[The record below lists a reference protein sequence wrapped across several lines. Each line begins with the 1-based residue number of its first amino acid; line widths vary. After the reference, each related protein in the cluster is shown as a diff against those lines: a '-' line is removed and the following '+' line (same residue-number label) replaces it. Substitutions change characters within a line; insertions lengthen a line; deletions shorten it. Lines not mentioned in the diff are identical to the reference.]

1 MADTTFM
8 GERRHQP
15 EPRPGLGIGFATEH
29 LYRTLGDV
37 APGFLWLVDGTGRF
51 IYVNRTWEQYTGSSL
66 AELNRDGWES
76 FNHPDEL
83 AQVQERWKEATER
96 QTQFEM
102 ELRYR
107 RHDGEYRWML
117 ARVAPIHRGDGELE
131 GWVGTSVDI
140 DDLKRAQQALEQRE
154 QELNEFFENAAI
166 PIHWEGPDGTI
177 LRANQAELDLL
188 GYRREDYVG
197 RNIADFHSDR
207 PAIDDILRRLTA
219 GEVLHDYPAR
229 LRCRDGSI
237 KDVLI
242 DSSVYFRNAE
252 FIHTRCF
259 TRDVTNQRVSEQATQ
274 QLAAIVASSADAI
287 IGKTIEGVVTNWNAA
302 AERMFGYSKEEMV
315 GSSIFRLIPEDLHQA
330 ERDLLEQVRRGEPAA
345 LTEVERIRKDGQR
358 LFVSVTV
365 SPIRDV
371 RGQVIGASSIKR
383 DVTEHR
389 QAQEALAQSQ
399 ERLQLAL
406 SAARMGTWR
415 WDPANDLLSWDEGL
429 KRLFGLTIYEMVTPY
444 SVMLDRIHED
454 DRAHVQSAIQR
465 ALTGGD
471 VLDVQFRILQPKGQ
485 QRWMANQGRVVREAG
500 GTVRYMTGVCLDVTD
515 RKLLEE
521 RLRQAQRMDSI
532 GQLAGGIAHEANNM
546 MSVVLGCAD
555 YVLQRHDLA
564 DAVRQDVDQ
573 IWRAAKRTAG
583 VTQQLLAFSRRQFL
597 QPQVLDLNTTVRE
610 LEPILTRALGES
622 RGLRMHLSPT
632 LGSVRADP
640 GQLEQVLLNLTL
652 NARDAMAE
660 GGRVTIETMNV
671 VLDEAYAA
679 AKPVETLEPGEYAA
693 LVVTD
698 TGHGMDRATLERIF
712 EPFFTTKNVGEGTG
726 LGLSTVYGIV
736 KQSGGFIWAY
746 SEPGLGTTFKLYFPW
761 VAPAQESPAVPLPAR
776 SGSKSEVVLVAE
788 DEPMVRG
795 IMARTLRDCGYS
807 VLEAATGK
815 EALDVIAAEEGRLNL
830 LIADLVM
837 PEMGGREMA
846 ARAAQQWPAIP
857 VLFTSG
863 FTGLDVVR
871 RGLLEEGREFVQK
884 PLAPEELVR
893 KVRELV
899 DASKRPT

>member
-1 MADTTFM
+1 MADTTFL
-8 GERRHQP
+8 GGRRHPPQP
-15 EPRPGLGIGFATEH
+15 GPGLGSGFPTEH
-29 LYRTLGDV
+29 LYRTIGDV
-37 APGFLWLVDGTGRF
+37 APGFLWLVDNSGRF
-51 IYVNRTWEQYTGSSL
+51 IYVNRAWEQFTGSSL
-66 AELNRDGWES
+66 AELNRNGWEG

-83 AQVQERWKEATER
+83 AQVQVRWKEATDR

-117 ARVAPIHRGDGELE
+117 ARVAPIHGHGGQLE

-140 DDLKRAQQALEQRE
+140 DDIKRAEQALQQRE

-166 PIHWEGPDGTI
+166 PIHWVGPDGTI
-177 LRANQAELDLL
+177 QRVNQAELDLL
-188 GYRREDYVG
+188 GYRREDYIG
-197 RNIADFHSDR
+197 RNIADFHVDR
-207 PAIDDILRRLTA
+207 PAIDDILRRLAA

-229 LRCRDGSI
+229 LRCWDGSI

-242 DSSVYFRNAE
+242 DSSVYFRNGE

-259 TRDVTNQRVSEQATQ
+259 TRDVTNQLSSEQAAQ
-274 QLAAIVASSADAI
+274 RLAAIVASSADAI
-287 IGKTIEGVVTNWNAA
+287 IGKTIDGVVTSWNAA
-302 AERMFGYSKEEMV
+302 AERMFGYSTEEMV
-315 GSSIFRLIPEDLHQA
+315 GSSIFRLIPEDLHQG
-330 ERDLLEQVRRGEPAA
+330 ERDLLEQIRRGEPAG
-345 LTEVERIRKDGQR
+345 LTEVERVRKDGQR
-358 LFVSVTV
+358 LFISVAV
-365 SPIRDV
+365 SPIRDG

-383 DVTEHR
+383 DVTERR

-429 KRLFGLTIYEMVTPY
+429 RRLFGLENEQLVTPY
-444 SVMLDRIHED
+444 SDMLDRIHED
-454 DRAHVQSAIQR
+454 DRSHVQGALQR
-465 ALTGGD
+465 ALAGED
-471 VLDVQFRILQPKGQ
+471 ELDVQFRILQPSGQ
-485 QRWMANQGRVVREAG
+485 QRWMANQGQVVLNSDGA
-500 GTVRYMTGVCLDVTD
+500 VRYMTGVCLDVTD

-555 YVLQRHDLA
+555 YVLQRTDLVE
-564 DAVRQDVDQ
+564 AVRQDVDQ

-583 VTQQLLAFSRRQFL
+583 ITQQLLAFSRRQVL
-597 QPQVLDLNTTVRE
+597 QPQVLDLNATVRD
-610 LEPILTRALGES
+610 LEPILARALGES
-622 RGLRMHLSPT
+622 QGLRMHLSPT

-660 GGRVTIETMNV
+660 GGRLTIETMNV

-679 AKPVETLEPGEYAA
+679 AKPVETLEPGDYAA

-698 TGHGMDRATLERIF
+698 TGHGMDRDTLAHIF
-712 EPFFTTKNVGEGTG
+712 EPFFTTKGVGEGTG

-761 VAPAQESPAVPLPAR
+761 IAPAPEPPPAQTPPP
-776 SGSKSEVVLVAE
+776 SGSKSEVVLVVE

-795 IMARTLRDCGYS
+795 IMSRTLRDCGYA

-815 EALDVIAAEEGRLNL
+815 EALEVIAAEDGQISL

-846 ARAAQQWPAIP
+846 ARAAEKWPSIP

-863 FTGLDVVR
+863 YTGLDVVR

-884 PLAPEELVR
+884 PLAPDELAR

-899 DASKRPT
+899 DANRQPT